1 MKTAEEIDSLR
12 FFLNP
17 WICPLCQTLS
27 WHTGGKTL
35 KTAGCER
42 LSFIVRKTF
51 EDRKSCHRSDP
62 AGSADAPDETGSS
75 SPCWMRHPD
84 FQHQGDALEA
94 TEAFF
99 EVLLTQNRVRRI
111 PLKKRAG
118 ARFFNG

>member
-27 WHTGGKTL
+27 WQPGGKTL

-51 EDRKSCHRSDP
+51 EDRKSCRRSDP
-62 AGSADAPDETGSS
+62 AGSADAPDETGSI
-75 SPCWMRHPD
+75 SPCWMRYPD

-94 TEAFF
+94 TGVFLEG
-99 EVLLTQNRVRRI
+99 LLTQNRVRRI
-111 PLKKRAG
+111 L
-118 ARFFNG
+118 